1 MNALKLVGSSSTNVG
16 QKTFWWTT
24 LLVFSYVFDFGIY
37 TSVVAFYGIIIGGTI
52 MWAAA
57 FVLDVS
63 LMHIYN
69 YFNKD
74 VLGFETITR
83 WREYDGKSLW
93 KLLRRKIVGMSDPL
107 VFVFITIIENSFLA
121 TAYMRKMDVSRKGM
135 NKRDWKFF
143 LVSFV
148 ISNLAWTLFSS
159 WVSPITKA
167 IDQAIWGVIVG
178 LYHLVGF

>member
-1 MNALKLVGSSSTNVG
+1 MRILKLLGSSLANVG
-16 QKTFWWTT
+16 QKTFFWTA
-24 LLVFSYVFDFGIY
+24 LYVFDYVFDLCIY
-37 TSVVAFYGIIIGGTI
+37 TSVVAFYGIIVGGTI
-52 MWAAA
+52 MWATS

-74 VLGFETITR
+74 VFGFETITE

-107 VFVFITIIENSFLA
+107 VFVFITIIENPFLA
-121 TAYMRKMDVSRKGM
+121 TAYMRKTDKSRKGM

-148 ISNLAWTLFSS
+148 ISNLAWTLFSG
-159 WVSPITKA
+159 WVSPITKVVDHA
-167 IDQAIWGVIVG
+167 VVGMFVGV
-178 LYHLVGF
+178 YHLVGF